1 MRNLK
6 KILALVLALVMSFS
20 LMATANAFKDS
31 EKITGTYEEAVE
43 VLNALKVFQGYD
55 DGSFQPQGS
64 ITRAEVATIIYRI
77 VTGDVEDKQVGIYAD
92 YNKFNDVKSTS
103 WYAGY
108 VNFCA
113 NAEYIK
119 GYDAK
124 TFGPNDPVTGYQAL
138 AMILR
143 AVGYDKNGEFT
154 GSDWQVQTAAVGK
167 KLGVTN
173 NVSEG
178 TLGTAASRE
187 VVAEILFRA
196 IQVPQVTYTLAFGYN
211 DSTLGVKNDSIGYET
226 FKLIGAVDANDNWG
240 RPSKEWKLD
249 KAPYNKVLETSD
261 TKLVS
266 IAIDPIVSYT
276 TPVTQCQVA
285 QDAGFTGVKSYV
297 TYTNGL
303 INKGTV
309 SLVASNTVSTIGA
322 QGRQTLVYSDRIVY
336 IDTLLAQV
344 TAVTPVRYDA
354 AQHIITQAALT
365 MNVYDNDA
373 SVTVFVQ
380 NSSTDFTYAVGD
392 MLLVNAVQTQA
403 NNKVINVGE
412 YKYMEIIGVAQ
423 SMVGAQS
430 TIWNNT
436 AKHVINGTTYDDNN
450 RFHFDQAGTE
460 TINHTWFMDQYGN
473 LIGAANITS
482 TNYAV
487 LKSIRWVVGNPGYA
501 EAVLVDMTGAEST
514 VTVATMDGDT
524 NPAQGST
531 FDGWD
536 TDNAV
541 LTYASSN
548 VNGGR
553 IQTTP
558 NRALVSDE
566 ALLNTNFNGYALYRV
581 DTRMDGSVDLTGC
594 VTTTSGIAS
603 VVNYVAGANFS
614 ANASAILNQNNVV
627 TYVSSNTQYLV
638 RGANNTYTAITGTQA
653 MATYAT
659 ANLFYV
665 DVNGDSI
672 ADYVYIKNGVE
683 ASAAANLIYVTTAAY
698 TGPLTNNGVT
708 FWTMEVLVN
717 GQPQTV
723 VDVSRNG
730 DLVRELSNN
739 VNKLFYATYNVAP
752 QFYYL
757 TSFGTLATLT
767 KVDAN
772 EIQIGTSNT
781 FARYLPL
788 TRILNGDTLV
798 CTNAA
803 VNSSYRVDAAA
814 IYGTATAL
822 DANVLA
828 YDGIWVVYTKGV
840 VNTASAVY
848 VGALLDTSTAL
859 NVAAA
864 NGTVTN
870 DGNNTF
876 TATMDKDVASTTM
889 TYTANR
895 FATITAPGNN
905 VGEGIVTEMVNNQNP
920 SRAVS
925 VANEEGTATVNYTV
939 KLVWV
944 TSSNDASLKSVKV
957 DGTDVTIPAGRTD
970 PKADS
975 AVYLGSVA
983 KFTLSAEANSAAAK
997 VEIGSGDTLDNAVK
1011 NLAVRNSVEVTETTA
1026 LNGGYI
1032 VIRVTAENGTVLN
1045 YVYNTA
1051 AAPQP

>member
-20 LMATANAFKDS
+20 LMATANAFTDS
-31 EKITGTYEEAVE
+31 DKINGTYEEAVE
-43 VLNALKVFQGYD
+43 VLSALKVFQGYEN
-55 DGSFQPQGS
+55 GSFVPQGS
-64 ITRAEVATIIYRI
+64 ITRAEVAAIIYRI
-77 VTGDVEDKQVGIYAD
+77 VTGDVTNKQVGIYAD

-154 GSDWQVQTAAVGK
+154 GTGWQTQTAAVGK
-167 KLGVTN
+167 KLGITN

-178 TLGTAASRE
+178 TLGVAATRE
-187 VVAEILFRA
+187 VVAEILFRT
-196 IQVPQVTYTLAFGYN
+196 IMVPQVEYTVAFGYQ
-211 DSTLGVKNDSIGYET
+211 SIGQVSIGYET
-226 FKLIGAVDANDNWG
+226 FKLLSTYVDGADKWG
-240 RPSKEWKLD
+240 RPSHDWMKDVNGNKTYDAADTVLASYALD
-249 KAPYNKVLETSD
+249 PV
-261 TKLVS
+261 
-266 IAIDPIVSYT
+266 VSYN

-285 QDAGFTGVKSYV
+285 QDAGFTGIKNYV
-297 TYTNGL
+297 TYTNG
-303 INKGTV
+303 IANKGAV
-309 SLVASNTVSTIGA
+309 SVAAANTVATIGA
-322 QGRQTLVYSDRIVY
+322 QGRQTLVYADRIVY

-354 AQHIITQAALT
+354 AQHIMTQAALT
-365 MNVYDNDA
+365 MNVYDADT

-392 MLLVNAVQTQA
+392 MLLVNAVQDA
-403 NNKVINVGE
+403 NAKVINAGA

-553 IQTTP
+553 IQTAP

-594 VTTTSGIAS
+594 VTTTTGITS

-614 ANASAILNQNNVV
+614 ANASAILDQNGVV

-672 ADYVYIKNGVE
+672 ADYVYIKNGVQ

-723 VDVSRNG
+723 VDTTIDGRWVK
-730 DLVRELSNN
+730 ELSNN

-757 TSFGTLATLT
+757 TSFGTLADLT

-772 EIQIGTSNT
+772 EIQVGANT

-788 TRILNGDTLV
+788 NRILNGDTLV
-798 CTNAA
+798 CANAA
-803 VNSSYRVDAAA
+803 VNSSYRVDAAS
-814 IYGTATAL
+814 IYGTASAL

-876 TATMDKDVASTTM
+876 TATMAKDVASTTM

-983 KFTLSAEANSAAAK
+983 KFTLTAEANSAAAK

-1011 NLAVRNSVEVTETTA
+1011 NLSVRNSVDVTETTA

-1051 AAPQP
+1051 AAPRP